1 MTSVPPPPSDPRAG
15 SEGRRVA
22 AILLLGAL
30 LIGQLVFTL
39 IGLLGFGLGG
49 GSGLEIAIFV
59 LVAGGVLSA
68 LLWLL
73 LAVIGRRVRP
83 AGALFALG
91 APVLDVALAALL
103 LSGSLR
109 PACSDQELA
118 IIAEVPTYAG
128 SEMTFEHEYS
138 SDTCTGSFDVVATA
152 DEVVAH
158 YRGELERDGW
168 TVAIDD
174 VPTGSA
180 EGEPVD
186 TRELQATRDGA
197 VFTIALESWSGHT
210 NAAIR
215 VDVPAE
221 GGP

>member
-1 MTSVPPPPSDPRAG
+1 MTSVPPPPSDVLPG
-15 SEGRRVA
+15 SGGRRVA
-22 AILLLGAL
+22 AIVVLGASL
-30 LIGQLVFTL
+30 LAQLVFTL

-49 GSGLEIAIFV
+49 GSGLEIGLFV
-59 LVAGGVLSA
+59 LVAVGVLAA
-68 LLWLL
+68 LVWLVI
-73 LAVIGRRVRP
+73 AVIGRRVRP
-83 AGALFALG
+83 IVALFALV
-91 APVLDVALAALL
+91 APVLDVALAALI

-128 SEMTFEHEYS
+128 TEMTFGSES
-138 SDTCTGSFDVVATA
+138 STGACTGSLDVMATA

-174 VPTGSA
+174 VPTASS

-186 TRELQATRDGA
+186 TRELQANRDGA
-197 VFTIALESWSGHT
+197 GFAIALESWSGRT
-210 NAAIR
+210 SAAIR
-215 VDVPAE
+215 VDA
-221 GGP
+221 